1 MKLMYELAIKLI
13 DIYILISSLFNKKLK
28 EFMKEEKIP
37 LNTLMKILIF
47 KKNILIHV
55 SSVGEFEQAKP
66 IIDGLRSLNK
76 FEIIV
81 SFFSSSIEN
90 KVKEDKSVHHSFYLP
105 SDSKKNMELLLE
117 KINPII
123 LLLIKYEYWRNLIL
137 STNKKVFQ

>member
-28 EFMKEEKIP
+28 RIYEGRKD
-37 LNTLMKILIF
+37 TF
-47 KKNILIHV
+47 KYIDENIDIQKNILIHV

-81 SFFSSSIEN
+81 SFFLHQLKI
-90 KVKEDKSVHHSFYLP
+90 KSR
-105 SDSKKNMELLLE
+105 
-117 KINPII
+117 KINLFIIVFTFHPIQ
-123 LLLIKYEYWRNLIL
+123 
-137 STNKKVFQ
+137 KKIWNSY